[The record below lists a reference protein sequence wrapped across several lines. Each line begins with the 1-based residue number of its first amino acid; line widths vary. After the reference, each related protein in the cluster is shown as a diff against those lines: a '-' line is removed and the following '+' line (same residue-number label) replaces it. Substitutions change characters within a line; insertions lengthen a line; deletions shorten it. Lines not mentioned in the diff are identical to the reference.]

1 MELALGGQET
11 MANFSFS
18 LSRADSST
26 DSDAVNASQFYI
38 SIMNDLCIKN
48 FRESYD
54 RIGWLWEED
63 RSSVEIENLYRE
75 SLPLISAVVYIAI
88 LLTKEE

>member
-26 DSDAVNASQFYI
+26 DSDAANASQFYI

-48 FRESYD
+48 YRESYD
-54 RIGWLWEED
+54 
-63 RSSVEIENLYRE
+63 
-75 SLPLISAVVYIAI
+75 
-88 LLTKEE
+88 K